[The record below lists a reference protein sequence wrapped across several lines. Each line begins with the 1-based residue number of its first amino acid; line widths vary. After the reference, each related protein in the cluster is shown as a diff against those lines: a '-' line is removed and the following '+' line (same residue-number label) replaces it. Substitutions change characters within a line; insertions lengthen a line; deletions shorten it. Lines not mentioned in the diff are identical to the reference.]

1 MIKQKAVR
9 LLKSNFK
16 YLAFFYKYL
25 KVRLIYIVLL
35 SFFVSLLDALS
46 LSMFIPLFEVASGHT
61 NTAQA
66 SGLQSFLER
75 FDVSLT
81 INNILLLMLVF
92 FLFKGVARYMDVY
105 FRASIS
111 AYFIKNMRIRLL
123 RLISNLKYSKFMA
136 TDQGTIQN
144 TVSVEIAGV
153 ISSYQ
158 LYISVF
164 QNFIFVLVYIAMSL
178 WANSK
183 FTLIVIFG
191 GLLSRFLLTRFYS
204 NSEALSSSVTE
215 KNNNFLSLVLQQ
227 VTNFKY
233 LKSTAVM
240 PLYVSKI
247 MTNIDETENH
257 QMKLGY
263 ISARVLSLREPIIIS
278 FLILAIYIQV
288 NVLHGQLGTIVLTL
302 LFFYRAFSSLMMVQT
317 NWMGFLKYV
326 GSIIHIEKFEKEL
339 ATAQEHPSG
348 KKFPGIKSEI
358 EMRDVV
364 FSFNTGANVIRNL
377 SYTIPKNTTTAIVGK
392 SGSGKTTLV
401 NMLSGLLAPNSGEIL
416 VDGVS
421 LREYELNSYRSTI
434 GLISQETVVFNDT
447 VFNNVTL
454 WAERSEENLR
464 LFFDVAAKV
473 DLVDFIENAPF
484 KENTMLGDSG
494 VVMSGGQRQR
504 LSIARELF
512 KKTGLL
518 ILDEATSALDSHTER
533 LIQESIERI
542 KGQATIIIIAHRLS
556 TIKSADQ
563 ILLLKGGQIESSGNF
578 RELIA
583 SSPTFASMV
592 AMQEI

>member
-1 MIKQKAVR
+1 
-9 LLKSNFK
+9 
-16 YLAFFYKYL
+16 
-25 KVRLIYIVLL
+25 
-35 SFFVSLLDALS
+35 
-46 LSMFIPLFEVASGHT
+46 
-61 NTAQA
+61 
-66 SGLQSFLER
+66 
-75 FDVSLT
+75 
-81 INNILLLMLVF
+81 
-92 FLFKGVARYMDVY
+92 
-105 FRASIS
+105 
-111 AYFIKNMRIRLL
+111 
-123 RLISNLKYSKFMA
+123 
-136 TDQGTIQN
+136 
-144 TVSVEIAGV
+144 
-153 ISSYQ
+153 
-158 LYISVF
+158 
-164 QNFIFVLVYIAMSL
+164 
-178 WANSK
+178 
-183 FTLIVIFG
+183 
-191 GLLSRFLLTRFYS
+191 
-204 NSEALSSSVTE
+204 
-215 KNNNFLSLVLQQ
+215 
-227 VTNFKY
+227 
-233 LKSTAVM
+233 
-240 PLYVSKI
+240 
-247 MTNIDETENH
+247 
-257 QMKLGY
+257 
-263 ISARVLSLREPIIIS
+263 
-278 FLILAIYIQV
+278 
-288 NVLHGQLGTIVLTL
+288 
-302 LFFYRAFSSLMMVQT
+302 
-317 NWMGFLKYV
+317 
-326 GSIIHIEKFEKEL
+326 
-339 ATAQEHPSG
+339 
-348 KKFPGIKSEI
+348 
-358 EMRDVV
+358 
-364 FSFNTGANVIRNL
+364 
-377 SYTIPKNTTTAIVGK
+377 
-392 SGSGKTTLV
+392 
-401 NMLSGLLAPNSGEIL
+401 MLSGLLAPNSGEIL